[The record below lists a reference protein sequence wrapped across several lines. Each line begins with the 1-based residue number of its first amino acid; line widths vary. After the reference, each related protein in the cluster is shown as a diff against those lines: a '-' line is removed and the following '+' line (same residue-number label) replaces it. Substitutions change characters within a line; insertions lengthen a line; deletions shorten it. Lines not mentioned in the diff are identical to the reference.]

1 MFNMTAQLAFSAV
14 PSMTPGTSDA
24 AAYSYTPSLY
34 SEGTGLGFFEGVDE
48 SLDNTLDPYAFDLD
62 ASIDSSASTSTSP
75 QQVCEPTTPADEE
88 APQGKEPKIARPP
101 NAWILYRSVKLA
113 EFKEQ
118 NPQIYTGVKRTKAN
132 RGARPTQANMSKQI
146 AELWAREP
154 PEVKDHFHREAVL
167 KSVIHAVEN
176 PGML

>member
-1 MFNMTAQLAFSAV
+1 MT
-14 PSMTPGTSDA
+14 PGTPGTSDA

-34 SEGTGLGFFEGVDE
+34 SEGTGLGFFEGVDDDD
-48 SLDNTLDPYAFDLD
+48 SLDNTMDPYAFDLD

-75 QQVCEPTTPADEE
+75 QQVCEPATPADEE

-146 AELWAREP
+146 AELWAQEP
-154 PEVKDHFHREAVL
+154 PEVKDHFHRAAVL
-167 KSVIHAVEN
+167 KSVMHAVEN